1 MSKKSSEQHFGDVLH
16 GGGGEDPKCTVS
28 RRSFVSGLAALTAGG
43 VFAGMTGC
51 APKVPMDDS
60 KPAEEL
66 SSTGTQSGLPSIELS
81 QLTPGDA
88 SEAADVVVLGS
99 GGAGMAA
106 AIQAAQ
112 EGLKVILLE
121 KSGSTGGSSQCTEG
135 VFGLNSKMQANEG
148 YEYNIDQVLLD
159 VMDFHHWR
167 IDDALTRNYYELSG
181 ETIDWL
187 QDLGIEFV
195 MLMSLGGKYVDWH
208 VHANGEKYMKSFA
221 AAAESVGVDIRTGVS
236 GKQLMMDDGKVSGI
250 VADVGGE
257 EVAIAAPVVVLA
269 TGGYSDS
276 PELMEYF
283 TGNNEAIPLGM
294 GGREGD
300 GVLLGL
306 SAGGSLGPIMGT
318 IMYFG
323 GINKYDT
330 FASTA
335 YIGYVFEGVLWVNE
349 LGNRFVNEYFTMD
362 CFSYLGNSIL
372 RQKKAYSIVPE
383 SYVETCMNEGCVIG
397 SPARGIPGGSKLP
410 DMKDQF
416 EQLLSHEDG
425 AWYAQTTEE
434 LAEKLG
440 VPLENLQATIDQCNR
455 DCDAGVDTLYGKDP
469 SMLHKIEPPFYAF
482 EITAGY
488 YTTVDGLLVDTDSR
502 VLTEGG
508 EAVPGLYAAGS
519 DAAGTQGDT
528 YDVQIAA
535 GSQQGWA
542 VNSGRLAAMHAKGYI
557 AG

>member
-1 MSKKSSEQHFGDVLH
+1 MKEKEVSTQLSRGDSTEGNGRRH
-16 GGGGEDPKCTVS
+16 SMVS
-28 RRSFVSGLAALTAGG
+28 RRSFIAGLATLTAGG
-43 VFAGMTGC
+43 ALAGMAGCTPKATAGAEAQPEALSATGEQ
-51 APKVPMDDS
+51 A
-60 KPAEEL
+60 A
-66 SSTGTQSGLPSIELS
+66 LPSIELAEMS
-81 QLTPGDA
+81 AADA
-88 SEAADVVVLGS
+88 SESADVVVLGS
-99 GGAGMAA
+99 GGAGLAA

-112 EGLKVILLE
+112 EELKVVVLE

-135 VFGLNSKMQANEG
+135 VFGLNSEMQKAEG
-148 YEYNIDQVLLD
+148 YEYNTDEVLLD

-167 IDDALTRNYYELSG
+167 IDDELTRNYYNLSG
-181 ETIDWL
+181 ETINWL

-208 VHANGEKYMKSFA
+208 VHANGEKYMEALTEA
-221 AAAESVGVDIRTGVS
+221 ARKAGVDIRTGAS
-236 GKQLMMDDGKVSGI
+236 GKQLMMEEGKITGI
-250 VADVGGE
+250 VADMGGE
-257 EVAIAAPVVVLA
+257 SRAIAAPVVVLA
-269 TGGYSDS
+269 TGGYSDN
-276 PELMEYF
+276 PELMKYF
-283 TGNNEAIPLGM
+283 TGSDTAIPLGM

-300 GVLLGL
+300 GILLGL

-318 IMYFG
+318 TMYFG

-349 LGNRFVNEYFTMD
+349 QGNRFVNEYFTMD

-372 RQKKAYSIVPE
+372 RQKKAFSIVPE
-383 SYVETCMNEGCVIG
+383 SYMQTCMNEGCVIG
-397 SPARGIPGGSKLP
+397 SPARGVPGGSKLP

-416 EQLLSHEDG
+416 EQILSHDDS

-434 LAEKLG
+434 LAEMLG

-455 DCDAGVDTLYGKDP
+455 DFEAGADSRYGKNP
-469 SMLHKIEPPFYAF
+469 AMLHKIEPPFYAF
-482 EITAGY
+482 ELTAGY
-488 YTTVDGLLVDTDSR
+488 YTTVDGLLVDTHSR
-502 VLTEGG
+502 VLSEDG
-508 EAVPGLYAAGS
+508 EPILGLYAAGS

-542 VNSGRLAAMHAKGYI
+542 VNSGRLAAMHAKSYL
-557 AG
+557 AE